1 MKEQEVEFLS
11 HIRNS
16 DSVSMLIKLLEL
28 YIEEDRNVLENAI
41 QSEINFTQGSIR
53 AYRKLIKRITEPV
66 NGR

>member
-1 MKEQEVEFLS
+1 MKEQEKEFLS
-11 HIRNS
+11 SIRS
-16 DSVSMLIKLLEL
+16 SEVVSTLIKLLEL
-28 YIEEDRNVLENAI
+28 YIEEDRSVLENAT